1 MRNLEEYDL
10 LAALH
15 LYPVS
20 SGSRRLPL
28 ETEYLVVFCLLCMS
42 INLVVKV
49 HCGNSS
55 ERKPLANGKGV
66 TAMLG
71 LKEAIGKIA
80 SLRTETTYKAGYL
93 DECAK

>member
-1 MRNLEEYDL
+1 M
-10 LAALH
+10 
-15 LYPVS
+15 
-20 SGSRRLPL
+20 
-28 ETEYLVVFCLLCMS
+28 
-42 INLVVKV
+42 VVKV

-80 SLRTETTYKAGYL
+80 SLRTEITYKARYW

>member
-1 MRNLEEYDL
+1 M
-10 LAALH
+10 H
-15 LYPVS
+15 
-20 SGSRRLPL
+20 
-28 ETEYLVVFCLLCMS
+28 VFMHFYFGLLCMS

-71 LKEAIGKIA
+71 LKEAIGKIV